1 MTLLRLGIFH
11 IVSVEVPDWSY
22 LLQVQTQLE
31 LESASLAEGPHIN
44 FLFKRCTS
52 LQCTCIES
60 VLESNGQ
67 ATHGSKRRAHASVN
81 ENKDRCIF
89 SAVFTTVTFQT
100 LPSPLKAPIAS
111 EI

>member
-31 LESASLAEGPHIN
+31 LETASLAEGPYIN

-52 LQCTCIES
+52 LHCTCIES

-67 ATHGSKRRAHASVN
+67 ATHGSKRSTRQRQRKQRQVHLFRRLYNGHISNPA
-81 ENKDRCIF
+81 
-89 SAVFTTVTFQT
+89 
-100 LPSPLKAPIAS
+100 IAS
-111 EI
+111 KGSYR